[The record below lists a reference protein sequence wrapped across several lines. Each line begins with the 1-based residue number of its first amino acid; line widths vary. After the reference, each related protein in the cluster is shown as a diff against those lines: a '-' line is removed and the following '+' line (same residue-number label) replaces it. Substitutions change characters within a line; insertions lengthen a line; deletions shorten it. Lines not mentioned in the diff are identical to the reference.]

1 MVALPMKLV
10 LAMDLRGNM
19 VVHGKSGLRETY
31 KPLDWGLSPTAE
43 PVGFTQAIVPKY
55 IYIADLDRI
64 EGTGSHNALIRSCA
78 SLVECCYV
86 DRGIRSPSDYLAGPH
101 IKNIVGTETGGD
113 DLSRYHGGYLS
124 VDVKDGKVIPC
135 GSAPETV
142 LRIARKLDFEGCIL
156 LNLGFVGT
164 ETGLLAGAGILESWR
179 SAYDGRLL
187 YGGGVASVADLKI
200 IRDAGFD
207 GAIIA
212 TALHKGAVP
221 AEWIRGGYCC

>member
-1 MVALPMKLV
+1 MEA
-10 LAMDLRGNM
+10 
-19 VVHGKSGLRETY
+19 T
-31 KPLDWGLSPTAE
+31 
-43 PVGFTQAIVPKY
+43 
-55 IYIADLDRI
+55 
-64 EGTGSHNALIRSCA
+64 
-78 SLVECCYV
+78 
-86 DRGIRSPSDYLAGPH
+86 
-101 IKNIVGTETGGD
+101 
-113 DLSRYHGGYLS
+113 LS

-142 LRIARKLDFEGCIL
+142 LRIARKLGSLRGASSSTSVLSGREM
-156 LNLGFVGT
+156 
-164 ETGLLAGAGILESWR
+164 GLLAVDRPSLESWR

-187 YGGGVASVADLKI
+187 YGGGVASVADLEI